1 LNARRTITISII
13 DEISLQDFSEGYL
26 DIKDQK
32 HEAIETLED
41 FLSFEPELTK
51 KGVVVIYDGEPK
63 EGQHQITV
71 KNINKYSMLQF
82 RYRII
87 EPKNDKKLFMVQN
100 YKDGKKVVDSK
111 NYLNISDLYKGLV
124 EEILNDVKFYF

>member
-1 LNARRTITISII
+1 
-13 DEISLQDFSEGYL
+13 
-26 DIKDQK
+26 
-32 HEAIETLED
+32 
-41 FLSFEPELTK
+41 
-51 KGVVVIYDGEPK
+51 
-63 EGQHQITV
+63 
-71 KNINKYSMLQF
+71 MLQF